1 MRDHRAL
8 GIALAVLIAPTGVFA
23 HSKGMYPTKKAALEQ
38 ASKLGCQG
46 AHQNNGGHL
55 GNPAWMPCLD
65 EADLHRAQRRQ

>member
-23 HSKGMYPTKKAALEQ
+23 HSKGMYASKEAALAQ

-46 AHQNNGGHL
+46 AHQNNG
-55 GNPAWMPCLD
+55 AWMPCLD